1 MRPSKYLLILLICS
15 IGFSQKYD
23 LKTGELINQ
32 EKYDP
37 VTGEP
42 IKATQ
47 YDPVTGEPIKA
58 TQYDPVTGE
67 PIDDTSKPGPMFNN
81 ALPSTP
87 LINLGDNVTLTTITG
102 VIFKGTLILQDEEK
116 IVLSSP
122 SIGEIKVSRENIK
135 RLTTANESD
144 LNKITN
150 SNRFET
156 INDKNVSSSPS
167 YLSIIKAAKAQAK
180 LKNKSQVGVNVGVG
194 GLGCLFSAIGVPLA
208 SLYALSSTS
217 KAPNTNYYNN
227 LSNENKTIYRS
238 TYKSEVNRLK
248 RNTIFGTMGA
258 IMALF
263 FFTIMTY

>member
-1 MRPSKYLLILLICS
+1 MRSSKYLLILLICS

-23 LKTGELINQ
+23 PKTGELINQ

-47 YDPVTGEPIKA
+47 YDPVTGEPI
-58 TQYDPVTGE
+58 
-67 PIDDTSKPGPMFNN
+67 DDTSKPDSMFNN

-156 INDKNVSSSPS
+156 INNKNVSSSPS
-167 YLSIIKAAKAQAK
+167 YLSIINAAKAQAK
-180 LKNKSQVGVNVGVG
+180 LKNQSQVVVNVGVG
-194 GLGCLFSAIGVPLA
+194 GLGCAASIIGIPLA
-208 SLYALSSTS
+208 SLYALSDTS
-217 KAPNTNYYNN
+217 GEPNSNYYNELN
-227 LSNENKTIYRS
+227 NENKNIYKS
-238 TYKSEVNRLK
+238 AYKSEVNKLK
-248 RNTIFGTMGA
+248 RINVFGTMGA
-258 IMALF
+258 ILALF
-263 FFTIMTY
+263 FFMMMTAGP

>member
-1 MRPSKYLLILLICS
+1 MRSSKYLLILLICA

-23 LKTGELINQ
+23 PKTGELINQ

-47 YDPVTGEPIKA
+47 YDPVTGEPI
-58 TQYDPVTGE
+58 
-67 PIDDTSKPGPMFNN
+67 DDTSKPDSMFNN

-135 RLTTANESD
+135 RITTANESD

-156 INDKNVSSSPS
+156 INNKNVSSSPS
-167 YLSIIKAAKAQAK
+167 YLSIINAAKAQAK
-180 LKNKSQVGVNVGVG
+180 LKNQSQVVVNVGVG
-194 GLGCLFSAIGVPLA
+194 GLGCAASIIGIPLA
-208 SLYALSSTS
+208 SLYALSDTS
-217 KAPNTNYYNN
+217 GEPNSNYYNELN
-227 LSNENKTIYRS
+227 NENKNIYKS
-238 TYKSEVNRLK
+238 AYKSEVNKLK
-248 RNTIFGTMGA
+248 RINVFGTMGA
-258 IMALF
+258 ILALF
-263 FFTIMTY
+263 FFMMMTAGP

>member
-1 MRPSKYLLILLICS
+1 MRSSKYLLILLICS

-23 LKTGELINQ
+23 PKTGELINQ

-47 YDPVTGEPIKA
+47 YDPVTGEPI
-58 TQYDPVTGE
+58 
-67 PIDDTSKPGPMFNN
+67 DDTSKPDSMFNN

-156 INDKNVSSSPS
+156 INNKNVSSSPS
-167 YLSIIKAAKAQAK
+167 YLSIINAAKAQAK
-180 LKNKSQVGVNVGVG
+180 REDQKQGSVNVAIG
-194 GLGCLFSAIGVPLA
+194 GLGCAASIIGIPLA
-208 SLYALSSTS
+208 SLYALADTS
-217 KAPNTNYYNN
+217 IEPNNNYYNN
-227 LSNENKTIYRS
+227 LSTVDKTIYKTS
-238 TYKSEVNRLK
+238 YKSEFNRFK
-248 RNTIFGTMGA
+248 RSKVFGTMGSILGMFLA
-258 IMALF
+258 VSIFSLGS
-263 FFTIMTY
+263 

>member
-1 MRPSKYLLILLICS
+1 MRSSKYFLILLICS

-23 LKTGELINQ
+23 PKTGELINQ

-42 IKATQ
+42 IKT
-47 YDPVTGEPIKA
+47 

-102 VIFKGTLILQDEEK
+102 VIFKGTIILQDEEEV
-116 IVLSSP
+116 VLSSP

-135 RLTTANESD
+135 R
-144 LNKITN
+144 ITN

-156 INDKNVSSSPS
+156 INNKNVSSSPS
-167 YLSIIKAAKAQAK
+167 YLSIINAAKAQAK
-180 LKNKSQVGVNVGVG
+180 LKNQSQVGVNVGVG
-194 GLGCLFSAIGVPLA
+194 GLGCLLGIIGVPLA

-217 KAPNTNYYNN
+217 QAPNTNYYNN

-238 TYKSEVNRLK
+238 AYKSEVNRLK
-248 RNTIFGTMGA
+248 RNTVFGTMGA
-258 IMALF
+258 GLALF
-263 FFTIMTY
+263 FFMIMSGGMQ

>member
-1 MRPSKYLLILLICS
+1 MRSSKYFLILLICS

-23 LKTGELINQ
+23 PKTGELINQ

-42 IKATQ
+42 IKT
-47 YDPVTGEPIKA
+47 

-67 PIDDTSKPGPMFNN
+67 PIDDTSKPGPMFNK

-102 VIFKGTLILQDEEK
+102 VIFKGTIILQDEEEV
-116 IVLSSP
+116 VLSSP

-135 RLTTANESD
+135 R
-144 LNKITN
+144 ITN

-156 INDKNVSSSPS
+156 INNKNVSSSPS
-167 YLSIIKAAKAQAK
+167 YLSIINAAKAQAK
-180 LKNKSQVGVNVGVG
+180 LKNQSQLGVNVGVG
-194 GLGCLFSAIGVPLA
+194 GLGCLLGIIGVPLA

-217 KAPNTNYYNN
+217 QVANTNYYNN

-238 TYKSEVNRLK
+238 AYKSEVNRLK
-248 RNTIFGTMGA
+248 RNTVFGTMGA
-258 IMALF
+258 GLALF
-263 FFTIMTY
+263 LFIMMSGGMQ

>member
-1 MRPSKYLLILLICS
+1 MRSSKYLLILLICS

-23 LKTGELINQ
+23 PKTGELINQ
-32 EKYDP
+32 EK
-37 VTGEP
+37 
-42 IKATQ
+42 

-102 VIFKGTLILQDEEK
+102 VIFKGTIILQDEEEV
-116 IVLSSP
+116 VLSSP

-167 YLSIIKAAKAQAK
+167 YLSIINAAKAQAK
-180 LKNKSQVGVNVGVG
+180 LKNQSQVGVN
-194 GLGCLFSAIGVPLA
+194 IGVPILE
-208 SLYALSSTS
+208 
-217 KAPNTNYYNN
+217 K
-227 LSNENKTIYRS
+227 EN
-238 TYKSEVNRLK
+238 
-248 RNTIFGTMGA
+248 
-258 IMALF
+258 
-263 FFTIMTY
+263 

>member
-1 MRPSKYLLILLICS
+1 MRSSKYFLILLICS

-23 LKTGELINQ
+23 PKTGELINQ

-42 IKATQ
+42 IKT
-47 YDPVTGEPIKA
+47 

-67 PIDDTSKPGPMFNN
+67 PIDDTSKPGPMFNK

-102 VIFKGTLILQDEEK
+102 VIFKGTIILQDEEEV
-116 IVLSSP
+116 VLSSP

-135 RLTTANESD
+135 R
-144 LNKITN
+144 ITN

-156 INDKNVSSSPS
+156 INNKNVSSSPS
-167 YLSIIKAAKAQAK
+167 YLSIINAAKAQAK
-180 LKNKSQVGVNVGVG
+180 LKNQSQVGVNIGVG
-194 GLGCLFSAIGVPLA
+194 GLGCLLGIIGVPLA

-217 KAPNTNYYNN
+217 QAPNTNYYNN

-238 TYKSEVNRLK
+238 AYKSEVNRLK
-248 RNTIFGTMGA
+248 RNTVFGTMGA
-258 IMALF
+258 GLALF
-263 FFTIMTY
+263 FFMIMSGGMQ